1 MVPLAQSTAR
11 VYIRAVVWMMSSE
24 PQNIVT
30 KLGMVMQQN
39 ESVSCGTKIVCCLQG
54 QSQCGLLRSKYDSDY
69 NVEDQRVVVV

>member
-1 MVPLAQSTAR
+1 
-11 VYIRAVVWMMSSE
+11 MMSSD

-54 QSQCGLLRSKYDSDY
+54 QSHSAGSYDQNMTDY
-69 NVEDQRVVVV
+69 NVADQRVVVV